1 MGMVV
6 FYAIVIGF
14 LTFINEVSEKMWLQ
28 ILSAVLAA
36 LFVLGIGALSYNL

>member
-14 LTFINEVSEKMWLQ
+14 LIFINEVSEKMWLQ

-36 LFVLGIGALSYNL
+36 LFVLGIGALSCYR

>member
-36 LFVLGIGALSYNL
+36 LFVLGIGALSCYR